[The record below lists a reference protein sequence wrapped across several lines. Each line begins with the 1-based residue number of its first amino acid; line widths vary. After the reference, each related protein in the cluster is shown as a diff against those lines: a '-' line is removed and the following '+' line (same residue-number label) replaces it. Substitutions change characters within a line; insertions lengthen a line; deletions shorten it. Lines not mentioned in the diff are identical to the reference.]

1 MSDSLLFHSYG
12 VNVQL
17 RDHDKMQ
24 EEFLNISAHEL
35 RTPTQ
40 SIMWYSELLKM
51 LRSERNHDDYG
62 ITQEG
67 AIDAISRNA
76 VRLRHLTNEI
86 LDASQIEGHRL
97 KLNKERFNLNE
108 LIQNAVK
115 DIKSQV
121 AAADGSSDNIEFSVE
136 SKEPIFVYAD
146 SCRIYQIVS
155 NLLRPRLF
163 YPKKRGE
170 IEKL

>member
-1 MSDSLLFHSYG
+1 MYGLVNQQENFSTIVLILIGALAFGIAFIILSWNKSLKVSVDARTSELRKAIDSLNQA
-12 VNVQL
+12 NVQL

-67 AIDAISRNA
+67 AIDEMQLGFGI
-76 VRLRHLTNEI
+76 
-86 LDASQIEGHRL
+86 
-97 KLNKERFNLNE
+97 
-108 LIQNAVK
+108 
-115 DIKSQV
+115 
-121 AAADGSSDNIEFSVE
+121 
-136 SKEPIFVYAD
+136 
-146 SCRIYQIVS
+146 
-155 NLLRPRLF
+155 
-163 YPKKRGE
+163 
-170 IEKL
+170 